1 MATRASTQ
9 PPPPA
14 AAATLLFQAGRVD
27 EAREACRR
35 AVEQHPLDA
44 ASWHLLGIIQ
54 AQAGDASA
62 AIEALQSAVAANST
76 NAIYHFNL
84 GTVCASAGRLAD
96 AENQLA
102 AAIQLQPN
110 STDGRINLADV
121 YRRQR
126 RLTEAERLLR
136 EVIALRPDW
145 ALPRANLAN
154 LLHDA
159 GQYEAALAT
168 YEEAL
173 RLDPC
178 AAGTL
183 ASWANT
189 LAAVGRF
196 EEAEQAC
203 LRAIALEPR
212 LVLAH
217 SNLGH
222 ALSGQG
228 RFEDAIRSFEQA
240 LVLDPSYAE
249 ALSSMACTYKEQER
263 WADAEACCQRA
274 LDLRPDFPEAHAN
287 LGIIL
292 QFQEKLDEAQRCF
305 ERAVELRPDYAE
317 AYSHIATNY
326 YVRGDSPAALTY
338 FEKALALRP
347 DYPEA
352 RFNRSLVSLR
362 EGDWDQGWAEYEW
375 RWKTVAL
382 RGKRLAPE
390 ERLWDGSSLPR
401 GTLLLQAEQG
411 FGDTLQFSRYVPL
424 AAQRV
429 GAVVLA
435 VPQELVS
442 LCRASFPEVTVQAT
456 WQPLPAWDVYAPLLT
471 LPRLFHTRPDTVPG
485 QSPYLRVDPL
495 RVASW
500 AQRLAEG
507 PGLKVGLVWKAQHE
521 TARTVPPAYLAEL
534 AGVPGATYYAL
545 QKRAYNEPWPFD
557 ELPIEVQDLNS
568 WLWDFGETAAALQ
581 HLDLLISADTSVP
594 HLAGAL
600 GRPVWMLLP
609 RVPEWRWGLHGNESP
624 WYPTARLFRQPR
636 PGDWATVMAEVREA
650 LCEAAA
656 PQRLRSTNVEGRG
669 PLSR

>member
-1 MATRASTQ
+1 
-9 PPPPA
+9 
-14 AAATLLFQAGRVD
+14 V
-27 EAREACRR
+27 
-35 AVEQHPLDA
+35 H
-44 ASWHLLGIIQ
+44 
-54 AQAGDASA
+54 
-62 AIEALQSAVAANST
+62 
-76 NAIYHFNL
+76 
-84 GTVCASAGRLAD
+84 
-96 AENQLA
+96 
-102 AAIQLQPN
+102 
-110 STDGRINLADV
+110 
-121 YRRQR
+121 RRQR
-126 RLTEAERLLR
+126 RPAEAEALLL

-159 GQYEAALAT
+159 GQYEAALAS
-168 YEEAL
+168 YDEAL
-173 RLDPC
+173 RLDPG
-178 AAGTL
+178 AAVAL

-217 SNLGH
+217 SNLGN

-228 RFEDAIRSFEQA
+228 RFDDAIRSFEQA

-249 ALSSMACTYKEQER
+249 ALSSMASTYKEQER

-274 LDLRPDFPEAHAN
+274 LALRPDFPEAYAN

-292 QFQEKLDEAQRCF
+292 QFQEKLDDAQRCF

-326 YVRGDSPAALTY
+326 YVRGDSAAALEY

-362 EGDWDQGWAEYEW
+362 EGDWEQGWVEYEW

-382 RGKRLAPE
+382 RGKRFASE
-390 ERLWDGSSLPR
+390 ERLWDGSRLPR

-411 FGDTLQFSRYVPL
+411 LGDTLQFSRYVPL

-471 LPRLFHTRPDTVPG
+471 LPRLFHTRPDTVPA
-485 QSPYLRVDPL
+485 QSPYLRVDAL
-495 RVASW
+495 QAATW
-500 AQRLAEG
+500 AQRLPASPE
-507 PGLKVGLVWKAQHE
+507 LKVGLAWKAQHE
-521 TARTVPPAYLAEL
+521 KARTVPPAQLAQL
-534 AGVPGATYYAL
+534 AGVPGVAYYAL
-545 QKRAYNEPWPFD
+545 QKRAYNEPWPFGD
-557 ELPIEVQDLNS
+557 LPIEVQDLNS
-568 WLWDFGETAAALQ
+568 WLWDFSETAAALQ
-581 HLDLLISADTSVP
+581 RLDLLVSADTSVP

-600 GRPVWMLLP
+600 RRPVWLLLP
-609 RVPEWRWGLHGNESP
+609 HVPEWRWGLHGSESP
-624 WYPTARLFRQPR
+624 WYPTAHLFRQPR
-636 PGDWATVMAEVREA
+636 PGEWAAVIAEVREA
-650 LCEAAA
+650 LCEVAAD
-656 PQRLRSTNVEGRG
+656 PQRFRSTNAEGRA